1 MFSFY
6 RILSAAFGL
15 FETVTNTVYLSR
27 RDGISKSRRQH
38 RELPSTV
45 CDKRMKKK
53 VITMLCVGIMFL
65 VTSVTAIFTEYGV
78 TALRLSLTLYSALCI
93 FEAVEFRRHA
103 LAWALA
109 VLILLLTAGA
119 WIFL

>member
-27 RDGISKSRRQH
+27 GDGISKARRQH
-38 RELPSTV
+38 RELPPTV
-45 CDKRMKKK
+45 SEKRMNKK

-65 VTSVTAIFTEYGV
+65 ITAGTAFFTEYGV
-78 TALRLSLTLYSALCI
+78 TALRLSLTVYSALCI

-103 LAWALA
+103 PAWVLA